1 MISTLTTRPSIE
13 DWQSEIETAFNA
25 MGHYR
30 LADYNSELLWGI
42 NQLVDMLYKYQGVT
56 AFRMDR
62 QQCPEEFELGIK
74 VNSQKAGFP
83 FKAFI
88 RYEVTADNH
97 ICAVIHF
104 TERASTEEFPI
115 AGDGVAWKTEI
126 ISQRGEN
133 SPGHVL
139 AWVKNYIIQ
148 YLSFQV
154 IGRDIIYSVLEE

>member
-1 MISTLTTRPSIE
+1 MISTLTTRPSVSE
-13 DWQSEIETAFNA
+13 WQQEIEMAFNA

-30 LADYNSELLWGI
+30 LADYNSELLRGI
-42 NQLVDMLYKYQGVT
+42 NQLVDMLHKYEGVT

-62 QQCPEEFELGIK
+62 QQCPDEFELGIK

-83 FKAFI
+83 FKAYV
-88 RYEVTADNH
+88 RYEVSADNH
-97 ICAVIHF
+97 LCAVIHF

-126 ISQRGEN
+126 ISQQGEN

-148 YLSFQV
+148 YVSFQV